1 MPITKHEAA
10 QLRGYI
16 SHHMQAVK
24 AQQHGCSIGLTQ
36 DELRTRAESAR
47 SDLYKFI
54 LKLTEQNSVDTK
66 PSADFLETAQHCGAE
81 LTGKPDGSEPVTV
94 MFTCEAWR
102 AFDAAVNPA
111 TPHGCACFGR
121 DPADGPC
128 EVCTIHAENERLR
141 AELNQ
146 VNEWRAAALAENQ
159 ALGESWASRV
169 GKAEA
174 RVAQLE
180 RFAANTHPDTKLLD
194 FLTSRASINFDDE
207 NCLLR
212 FEVPSTFEGANS
224 LREII
229 AAAKGEADRDDA
241 EANGEANG

>member
-10 QLRGYI
+10 RLRGYI
-16 SHHMQAVK
+16 ANHMQTAK
-24 AQQHGCSIGLTQ
+24 AQQHGCSIGMTQ
-36 DELRTRAESAR
+36 EELRARAEAAR

-66 PSADFLETAQHCGAE
+66 PSADFLETAQRCGAE
-81 LTGKPDGSEPVTV
+81 LTGKPDASEPITV
-94 MFTCEAWR
+94 VFTCEAWQQ
-102 AFDAAVNPA
+102 FDRVVGADLFAQYQAGYKKVEEGAYKAVIEDA
-111 TPHGCACFGR
+111 RLLA
-121 DPADGPC
+121 
-128 EVCTIHAENERLR
+128 ERL
-141 AELNQ
+141 EK
-146 VNEWRAAALAENQ
+146 
-159 ALGESWASRV
+159 S
-169 GKAEA
+169 EA

-180 RFAANTHPDTKLLD
+180 RFADNHPDTQLLD

-212 FEVPSTFEGANS
+212 FEVPSVFEGANS

>member
-54 LKLTEQNSVDTK
+54 LGLVEQNSVEPIK
-66 PSADFLETAQHCGAE
+66 ASPKFLDMALSCGAE
-81 LTGKPDGSEPVTV
+81 LTGKPDGSEPITV
-94 MFTCEAWR
+94 VFTCEAWR
-102 AFDAAVNPA
+102 AFDGAVS
-111 TPHGCACFGR
+111 
-121 DPADGPC
+121 ADLVAQYQAGYKKV
-128 EVCTIHAENERLR
+128 EEGAYKAVIEDARLLAERL
-141 AELNQ
+141 EK
-146 VNEWRAAALAENQ
+146 
-159 ALGESWASRV
+159 S
-169 GKAEA
+169 EA

-180 RFAANTHPDTKLLD
+180 RFADSHPDTKLLD

-212 FEVPSTFEGANS
+212 FEVPSAFEGANN
-224 LREII
+224 LRDIVRTAMENSD
-229 AAAKGEADRDDA
+229 G
-241 EANGEANG
+241 

>member
-24 AQQHGCSIGLTQ
+24 AQQHGCSIRLTQ

-54 LKLTEQNSVDTK
+54 LKLTEQNSVETK
-66 PSADFLETAQHCGAE
+66 PSVEFLGIAQCCGAE
-81 LTGKPDGSEPVTV
+81 LTGNPDGSESVGIK
-94 MFTCEAWR
+94 FTCEAWR
-102 AFDAAVNPA
+102 AFDAMVNPA
-111 TPHGCACFGR
+111 TPHGCECQGR

-128 EVCTIHAENERLR
+128 EVCTLRSENMRLYIK
-141 AELNQ
+141 L
-146 VNEWRAAALAENQ
+146 
-159 ALGESWASRV
+159 
-169 GKAEA
+169 
-174 RVAQLE
+174 AQLE
-180 RFAANTHPDTKLLD
+180 RFANSHPDTQLLD

-241 EANGEANG
+241 EANGEADG